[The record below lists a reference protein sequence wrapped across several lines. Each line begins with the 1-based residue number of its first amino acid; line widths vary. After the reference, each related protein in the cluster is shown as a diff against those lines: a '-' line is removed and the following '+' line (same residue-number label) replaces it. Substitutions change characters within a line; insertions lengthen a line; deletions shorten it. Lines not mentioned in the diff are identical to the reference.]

1 MPTDLGMKYIT
12 RHVLG
17 TCRHTR
23 HFYLDPSAYLI
34 GIDVSLCA
42 KQRLD
47 SALCLVVWL
56 TRPLDVD
63 FPFLKLGV
71 DLAALNGE
79 NSNESTVVSCWP
91 LKSKVLILLVFL
103 DVIFC
108 NTHTQF

>member
-1 MPTDLGMKYIT
+1 M
-12 RHVLG
+12 V
-17 TCRHTR
+17 
-23 HFYLDPSAYLI
+23 YLI

-56 TRPLDVD
+56 IRPLDVD

-103 DVIFC
+103 DVIFF